1 MEMQSDEMK
10 EIISDMLKGINRYNP
25 NNIAQLEE
33 YVDAQIKD
41 NFYDLE
47 ANLAI
52 LKLYQFNPLS
62 FKANICED
70 ILIKALTN
78 MPHTDF
84 VLCKCLI
91 DPSNLELDTI
101 KNLCGVHHTLETCAF
116 IDFWSFVD
124 KNPNLFSHVTG
135 FTDTVRKYICYVIS
149 ITYQNI
155 DKPTLKKLLNVNDAQ
170 LEPWMK
176 QSEWKEVKPGVIF
189 ITNQEANIKTKN
201 ITETIDFESVAPVL
215 ASYR

>member
-1 MEMQSDEMK
+1 MQSDEMK

-33 YVDAQIKD
+33 YVEAQIKD

-91 DPSNLELDTI
+91 DPSNLELDLI
-101 KNLCGVHHTLETCAF
+101 KHLCGVHHLLETCAF
-116 IDFWSFVD
+116 TDFWILVD
-124 KNPNLFSHVTG
+124 KSSKMFSHVTG
-135 FTDTVRKYICYVIS
+135 FYDAIRKYICYILK

-155 DKPTLKKLLNVNDAQ
+155 DKPTIKKLLNVNDSQ
-170 LEPWMK
+170 LDGWMK
-176 QSEWKEVKPGVIF
+176 QNGWKETKPGVIF
-189 ITNQEANIKTKN
+189 IANQETNIKTKN
-201 ITETIDFESVAPVL
+201 ITETIDFEAVAPVL